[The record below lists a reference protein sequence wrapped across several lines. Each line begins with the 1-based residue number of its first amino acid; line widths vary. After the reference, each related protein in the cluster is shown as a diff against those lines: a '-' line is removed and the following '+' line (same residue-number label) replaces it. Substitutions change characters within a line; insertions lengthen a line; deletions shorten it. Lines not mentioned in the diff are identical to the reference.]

1 MKTITIN
8 EMEFVDFGAN
18 NYSCGMHL
26 VSADMEKDLIWKV
39 LQGYYP
45 GIYLNPS
52 APCDS
57 DTFYGVF
64 GTEEQYTEFYKIQK
78 EAQIAKMT
86 FERLHV
92 NYSDLEFNKAK
103 QKATACYFDWWND
116 VEISIVKMSGNAC
129 GSKALKVC
137 RRDSRN
143 NAVRYTLG
151 FIIPINYWFDGY
163 WGGCNYMTTSFITHH
178 DKLCKCIDE
187 VLQEFGLEMHE
198 FNPPKNWDKINTLFE

>member
-8 EMEFVDFGAN
+8 GMEFVDFGVN

-26 VSADMEKDLIWKV
+26 VSAKMEKDLIWKV
-39 LQGYYP
+39 LHGYYP

-52 APCDS
+52 APCDP

-64 GTEEQYTEFYKIQK
+64 GTEEQYSEFYQTQK
-78 EAQIAKMT
+78 DAQIAKMT
-86 FERLHV
+86 FERLQV
-92 NYSDLEFNKAK
+92 DYSDLDFNKAK
-103 QKATACYFDWWND
+103 QNATKCYFDWWND
-116 VEISIVKMSGNAC
+116 VEIEIVKMSGNAC
-129 GSKALKVC
+129 GSKALKVR

-151 FIIPINYWFDGY
+151 FIIPINYWFEGY
-163 WGGCNYMTTSFITHH
+163 WGGCNYMTTSFITHQ

-187 VLQEFGLEMHE
+187 VLQEFGLELHE
-198 FNPPKNWDKINTLFE
+198 FNPPKGWDKLNTLFE